1 MWAAAAGRPVDA
13 LLANAGHGLGRAF
26 LDQDFADVRH
36 VIDTNVTGTVYL
48 VQLVGRAMRSR
59 GQGRILLTGSIA
71 GFMPGTYQAVYNGT
85 KAFVDS
91 FSFALRAELKD
102 TGVTVT
108 CLMPGAT
115 ETDFFERA
123 DMLDTKV
130 GQGKKDDPA
139 DVARVGFDAMMR
151 GDGDVVSGWKNKLQS
166 AIANVTPAGILA
178 EQHRR
183 MAEPGSAKKA
193 NDIGLQ
199 CDGAIGDSQRNDP
212 RQRRSRH
219 GRGPGRR
226 DGALADR
233 RRSTIWRSTGPRRS
247 SRRRNRWPRHSRGS
261 SAAPPLRA
269 CPTIYINDNFG
280 QWRSDFRRT
289 VAHCTARSS
298 PGHRVS
304 RRLRPTARDYFV
316 LKPKHSGF
324 FDTTLDTLLETLGF
338 AASF

>member
-1 MWAAAAGRPVDA
+1 MKPFAIVTGASSGIGLELAAICAQEGFDLLVAADRPELQAAANRLRGLGADVTVVEADLATIDGVDRLWAAAAGRPVDA

-48 VQLVGRAMRSR
+48 VQLVGRSMRSR
-59 GQGRILLTGSIA
+59 GHGRILLTGSIA

-91 FSFALRAELKD
+91 FSFALRAELKG

-151 GDGDVVSGWKNKLQS
+151 GDGDVVSGWQNKLQS
-166 AIANVTPAGILA
+166 AIANVTPAGVLA

-183 MAEPGSAKKA
+183 MAEPESA
-193 NDIGLQ
+193 Q
-199 CDGAIGDSQRNDP
+199 E
-212 RQRRSRH
+212 
-219 GRGPGRR
+219 
-226 DGALADR
+226 
-233 RRSTIWRSTGPRRS
+233 T
-247 SRRRNRWPRHSRGS
+247 NR
-261 SAAPPLRA
+261 
-269 CPTIYINDNFG
+269 
-280 QWRSDFRRT
+280 
-289 VAHCTARSS
+289 
-298 PGHRVS
+298 
-304 RRLRPTARDYFV
+304 
-316 LKPKHSGF
+316 
-324 FDTTLDTLLETLGF
+324 
-338 AASF
+338 